1 MQKVR
6 TQVQLE
12 KEEYEWLKTEAYRR
26 RSSIS
31 SILREA
37 IDIVSG
43 ITKIKSGVDITK
55 AMSFVGKK
63 SCGKN
68 DVSIHHDDY
77 LAGVKK

>member
-6 TQVQLE
+6 TQIQLE

-31 SILREA
+31 SVLREA

-43 ITKIKSGVDITK
+43 ITKTKSGIDITK

-63 SCGKN
+63 SCEKK

-77 LAGVKK
+77 LVGIRK